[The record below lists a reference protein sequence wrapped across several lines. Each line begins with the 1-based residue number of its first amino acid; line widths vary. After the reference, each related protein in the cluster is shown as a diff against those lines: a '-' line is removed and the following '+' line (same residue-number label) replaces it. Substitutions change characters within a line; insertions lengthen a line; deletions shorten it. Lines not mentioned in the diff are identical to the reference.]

1 MHSALLPIHE
11 KYLPR
16 EQPDHLVLPREAKRR
31 FDRALTLMRIRG
43 RKFAPLRI
51 LGAVVAFLFLLN
63 MFYRSG
69 DQLETG
75 KSLSSSISLSEK
87 NSFYDFSKQ
96 TCSSNEAAEKRE
108 HVLICIPLRNSA
120 DVMDLLFDHLHNL
133 TYPHSLIDL
142 AFLISDST
150 DNTEGK
156 LLANAIEATKKWSKQ
171 DQFAS
176 LDIFSRD
183 LGAKIGQDVSQ
194 RHGVFVQAERR
205 KLMGRARNWLL
216 TVALKPHHSWVYW
229 RDADIEV
236 APKTIL
242 EDLMR
247 FDKDVIV
254 PNVWRPLPKW
264 LGGEQPYDLNSWVES
279 PPALEL
285 ASSLPEDDVIVEGY
299 AEYPTWRVHLA
310 YLRNEN
316 ENPDDILEL
325 DGIGGVSILSKAH
338 VFRAGAMFPGFAFE
352 NHAETEGFGKL
363 CRRMGFSVA
372 GLTQYTVW
380 HKYEPSTDDIEQMKE
395 RVANGLSID

>member
-1 MHSALLPIHE
+1 
-11 KYLPR
+11 
-16 EQPDHLVLPREAKRR
+16 
-31 FDRALTLMRIRG
+31 
-43 RKFAPLRI
+43 
-51 LGAVVAFLFLLN
+51 
-63 MFYRSG
+63 
-69 DQLETG
+69 
-75 KSLSSSISLSEK
+75 
-87 NSFYDFSKQ
+87 
-96 TCSSNEAAEKRE
+96 
-108 HVLICIPLRNSA
+108 
-120 DVMDLLFDHLHNL
+120 
-133 TYPHSLIDL
+133 
-142 AFLISDST
+142 
-150 DNTEGK
+150 
-156 LLANAIEATKKWSKQ
+156 
-171 DQFAS
+171 
-176 LDIFSRD
+176 
-183 LGAKIGQDVSQ
+183 
-194 RHGVFVQAERR
+194 
-205 KLMGRARNWLL
+205 MGRARNWLL